1 MVFLQLVQSQL
12 IRHCSDVEKNPG
24 PALRVGNCF
33 SFSSRNLNSISAH
46 DFSRVSLLEAFN
58 NFHKFDVIAI
68 CETHLDS
75 AFDLPTNVVN
85 ADKVALP
92 SYDFIKKN
100 HPDNVK
106 RGGGLVC
113 TIKMCCH
120 LNRGEN

>member
-12 IRHCSDVEKNPG
+12 ILHCSDVEKNPG

-33 SFSSRNLNSISAH
+33 SFCSWNLNSISAH
-46 DFSRVSLLEAFN
+46 NFSRVSVLEAFN

-92 SYDFIKKN
+92 NYDFIKKN

-106 RGGGLVC
+106 RGGGWSVL
-113 TIKMCCH
+113 
-120 LNRGEN
+120 